1 MLQRCLR
8 KILLFGDRSQ
18 HSIRVHA
25 AEFSQA
31 KFSDA
36 IAQMIDPDLAMF
48 CACAGSTLLFGPRQV
63 EPLDEGG

>member
-1 MLQRCLR
+1 VLQTCFRE
-8 KILLFGDRSQ
+8 IFLFGDRSQ
-18 HSIRVHA
+18 HSTRVHG

-36 IAQMIDPDLAMF
+36 IAEVIDPDLTMT